1 MTGDGLFEPIHF
13 AILGLF
19 ISSIGFA
26 TFFINPTGD
35 LLKRREQGDFVRW
48 LLPTNWDA
56 HEAAVDDGW

>member
-1 MTGDGLFEPIHF
+1 LFMY
-13 AILGLF
+13 
-19 ISSIGFA
+19 SIGFA
-26 TFFINPTGD
+26 TFFMNPTGD